1 MINIDENALRLI
13 GEVEE
18 EIARFRGLRSLWAET
33 VANHVP
39 FVASERDL
47 RDRQYHALRQVVFFS
62 LCLYKR
68 LWPGKD
74 SPHAAY
80 RLLSL
85 DKTPIV
91 KDIADSF
98 DVMSEIQLEG
108 DAAAHTKAMALKGV
122 VTGLVTADTHDDR
135 EALLNELF
143 VLAGLKA

>member
-1 MINIDENALRLI
+1 MINIDKEALRLI
-13 GEVEE
+13 GEVEDE
-18 EIARFRGLRSLWAET
+18 LAQFRGIRSLWAET
-33 VANHVP
+33 VANRVP
-39 FVASERDL
+39 FVASEREL
-47 RDRQYHALRQVVFFS
+47 RDRQYKALHNAVFFS

-80 RLLSL
+80 RLQSL

-91 KDIADSF
+91 NDIADSF
-98 DVMSEIQLEG
+98 DVMAEIHLEG
-108 DAAAHTKAMALKGV
+108 DAAAHTKAMALKSV

-135 EALLNELF
+135 EALLNKLF

>member
-1 MINIDENALRLI
+1 MINIDENVLRLI

-18 EIARFRGLRSLWAET
+18 ELTRFRGIRSLWAET

-39 FVASERDL
+39 FVASEKDL
-47 RDRQYHALRQVVFFS
+47 RDRQYQALRQAVYFS

-85 DKTPIV
+85 DKTPITNG
-91 KDIADSF
+91 IADSF
-98 DVMSEIQLEG
+98 DMIAEIHLEG
-108 DAAAHTKAMALKGV
+108 DAPAHMKAMDLKSV

-135 EALLNELF
+135 EELLKKLF